1 MQRSKWAIVVLV
13 MILGMATLYGQETIV
28 GETIIEWADQS
39 SNEDGFRIEYRIGA
53 DGVWTTLTTVDANV
67 TEYGPFSLPVDTY
80 YFRVCA
86 FNTYG
91 DSEYSNLLSLVFQDP
106 APETPSMIGI
116 SRQGDDILLEWSAV
130 TNATSYK
137 IYRGTRP
144 DFTANASSLI
154 ASNVQDAD
162 ASKTGIQ
169 WIDENSAV
177 NNINVNYFYLVSAVI
192 NSTEG
197 SCGDYMGEFEYSLIT
212 TAKTNFNEIAIP
224 VALAGVT
231 NAQELMAALPNCNSI
246 AKWHAG
252 YQTYLQ
258 YVPGIQSTNFEVV
271 AGEPYYVHVTQSSIA
286 LLTGQ
291 PVQKNFDLITTPK
304 TDFNEIVLP
313 FSKSNIATAEELMN
327 DIPNCNSVAYWHAGY
342 QTYMQYV
349 PGITSTNFSVKPG
362 YPYYVNVT
370 GNVSWPYGAAK
381 TVIVNTIAS
390 AEVQESSHAPHIVW
404 GNMDFAG
411 RSIDPSE
418 IKMKAYVRTRPDDI
432 LTEASIGSG
441 VEDNTWM
448 IQVSGFNSPWKAGE
462 EVVVELTHDV
472 YGVLGETTV
481 ELTYAPADQS
491 GSLDNPGNESIPVTF
506 ALDQNYPNPFNP
518 STVIPYR
525 LSQETHVKITVYNV
539 IGQEVVRLVD
549 GVQGLGYHEITWNG
563 TDRYGQ
569 KVSSNMYVVSMEA
582 ADFRQSRKVIF
593 NQ

>member
-381 TVIVNTIAS
+381 TVIANTIAS

-448 IQVSGFNSPWKAGE
+448 IQISGFNSPWKAGE

-549 GVQGLGYHEITWNG
+549 GVQDFGYHEITWNG